1 MPDPNEPTDPRNA
14 PKAPIVRSKDMD
26 SELPP
31 DADAEER
38 FNEFWKKNGSSV
50 FAAIAVGA
58 VIVIGTQTWRHLQAK
73 AELETRQEFG
83 QAQSTEVLETF
94 AQEHD
99 DHSLAGLAYLKL
111 ANEAFERGEFSGGGR
126 RLPAGHFAPRGTPL
140 LGRATLGAAVSTLRA
155 GDAAAGATALREI
168 LNNESFQPATRTEA
182 GYLLTVHFMGTEG
195 LDGDA
200 RGGRCRADVRR
211 RTAVP
216 RDDRGRQ
223 PERSRAALTSS

>member
-38 FNEFWKKNGSSV
+38 FNEYWKKNGSSV

-111 ANEAFERGEFSGGGR
+111 ANEAFERGEFQAAADDY
-126 RLPAGHFAPRGTPL
+126 RLAISHLGGTPL

-182 GYLLTVHFMGTEG
+182 GYLLTVHLWEQKDWTAMREVVDVVLTFDEELPFRAMTE
-195 LDGDA
+195 
-200 RGGRCRADVRR
+200 DVSQS
-211 RTAVP
+211 VP
-216 RDDRGRQ
+216 ELR
-223 PERSRAALTSS
+223 